1 MIIGPE
7 GGVFRADGCRAG
19 GAARLAVLLHAF
31 GQTPATLQRVAE
43 IVREA
48 EPGTDIFA
56 PRLPLG
62 PFSCADPDAVAD
74 GIADE
79 VERLDRERAVRVGTG
94 YAAIVFDGHSAGAVL
109 ARKAVAAAIE
119 RRGDPDGP
127 DHWTART
134 ERIVLLAAMSRGWRV
149 SSALDPL
156 VRLQWSFG
164 AALGHLLRHPFGLHL
179 FIMGLRRGAPFL
191 TRARLQW
198 LRLADRMPLT
208 VQLLG
213 TDDDYVAPTDNVD
226 FATGTDFIYL
236 EVPRATHRGIVDL
249 DRGAS
254 GPEGTAIFR
263 LALEAP
269 RAALLARSL
278 KRADIFDIFDESADD
293 HDASVPGTIDR
304 ETGLVL
310 FVVHGIRDRGFWT
323 RRLARYIKGRAR
335 ERGIR
340 CRAVTSTYGYFP
352 MGPFLLPWVR
362 HDKVEWLLD
371 QYVTAASLYPAATFA
386 YIGHSNGTYLLA
398 RALQLC
404 PDLRFERVVFA
415 GSVVADGY
423 DWPDHAARDHAAR
436 DHAARGDA
444 SDHGRGGVGR
454 VLNYV
459 ASADW
464 VVAVFPNGLGKLH
477 LQRDLGGAGHNGFL
491 LGEDRLGPAATDVA
505 DLRTPRAM
513 VTNVRFVPGSH
524 SAGLTVE
531 NWSDMADFVLDGR
544 LPLAANAA
552 VRPDP
557 TIARL
562 GRWSGA
568 VWILLG
574 LLAAALL
581 AAPWLALHAAG
592 GWPGVF
598 AGVALLAVLGL
609 LKAVLTKA

>member
-7 GGVFRADGCRAG
+7 GGVFRAAG
-19 GAARLAVLLHAF
+19 FHADGAARLAVLLHAF

-43 IVREA
+43 IVRET

-62 PFSCADPDAVAD
+62 PFSCADPDAIAD

-79 VERLDRERAVRVGTG
+79 VDRLDRERAQRVGTG
-94 YAAIVFDGHSAGAVL
+94 YAAIVFVGHSAGAVL
-109 ARKAVAAAIE
+109 ARKAVAAAME
-119 RRGDPDGP
+119 RRGDPAP
-127 DHWTART
+127 SSHWTART

-156 VRLQWSFG
+156 VRLQWTCG
-164 AALGHLLRHPFGLHL
+164 AALGHLLRHLFGLHL

-263 LALEAP
+263 LALAAP
-269 RAALLARSL
+269 RTALLARSL

-323 RRLARYIKGRAR
+323 RRLARYVKGRAR

-398 RALQLC
+398 RAIQLC

-415 GSVVADGY
+415 GSVVADAY
-423 DWPDHAARDHAAR
+423 DWPSHATLGHAALGHAEIDR
-436 DHAARGDA
+436 AAVGA
-444 SDHGRGGVGR
+444 RGGVGR

-464 VVAVFPNGLGKLH
+464 VVAVFPNGLGKLR
-477 LQRDLGGAGHNGFL
+477 LQTDLGGAGHNGFL
-491 LGEDRLGPAATDVA
+491 LGEDRLGPAGEDGP

-552 VRPDP
+552 VRLDP
-557 TIARL
+557 AIARL

-568 VWILLG
+568 VWILLA
-574 LLAAALL
+574 LLAAALV

-598 AGVALLAVLGL
+598 AGMALLAVLAL
-609 LKAVLTKA
+609 LNAVLTKA